1 MTRINIGLAALLML
15 MGMVVTKA
23 EECPITLTTCKEIPA
38 ACLTTL
44 CPEIPYWR
52 LKPPTT
58 GILPK
63 KVCVSVIQPSGAIEP
78 SGGIRCNAAL
88 ALTVLPITD
97 VCPSQIYAYVEYTNG
112 EKYAFRGA
120 GHALLPTPSG
130 GGFVPPEGVGSSAC
144 PAPLVV
150 GLYHRLQPPVPNQ
163 AAKPP
168 PKALYWVSAP
178 PPVRQT
184 VFLLLT
190 PQPVHNG
197 RSRLDLLH
205 VILGSVLGVAD
216 PQLAITQPAP
226 AHSAVLVVP
235 RPLVPR
241 MGMHTRMNTV
251 REKPA
256 PVVGRWWETGGFG
269 ALPLSA

>member
-1 MTRINIGLAALLML
+1 ML

-130 GGFVPPEGVGSSAC
+130 GGFVPPAATSCAQPGGEA
-144 PAPLVV
+144 APQ
-150 GLYHRLQPPVPNQ
+150 G
-163 AAKPP
+163 
-168 PKALYWVSAP
+168 AL
-178 PPVRQT
+178 
-184 VFLLLT
+184 
-190 PQPVHNG
+190 
-197 RSRLDLLH
+197 
-205 VILGSVLGVAD
+205 LGFC
-216 PQLAITQPAP
+216 AP
-226 AHSAVLVVP
+226 ASAANSVP
-235 RPLVPR
+235 AINAPAGSQWSITIGSFACYLRF
-241 MGMHTRMNTV
+241 GTRSGGP
-251 REKPA
+251 PA
-256 PVVGRWWETGGFG
+256 SNYPTGSG
-269 ALPLSA
+269 ALRSISCSPTSCASDGNAYPNEYCP